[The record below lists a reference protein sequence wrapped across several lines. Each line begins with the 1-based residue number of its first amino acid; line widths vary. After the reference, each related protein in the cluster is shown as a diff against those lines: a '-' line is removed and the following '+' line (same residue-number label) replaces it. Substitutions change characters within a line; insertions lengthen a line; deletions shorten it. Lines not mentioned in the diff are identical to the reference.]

1 MFFQHGTD
9 PEMIDNMPYFDF
21 LEMINVPDEDPATSA
36 SDFLKKEY
44 QDQGTESY
52 YDQDIWADE

>member
-9 PEMIDNMPYFDF
+9 PETIDKIPYFDF

-36 SDFLKKEY
+36 SDFLNKEY
-44 QDQGTESY
+44 KDTESY
-52 YDQDIWADE
+52 YDQDIWADD